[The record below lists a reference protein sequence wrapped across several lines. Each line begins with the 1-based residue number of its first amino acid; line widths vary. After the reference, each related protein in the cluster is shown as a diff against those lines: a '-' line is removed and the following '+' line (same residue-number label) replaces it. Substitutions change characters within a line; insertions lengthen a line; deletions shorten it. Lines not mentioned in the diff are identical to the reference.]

1 MKISIL
7 ATAIISLAIP
17 SMAMAQPA
25 NYMIDSKGNIHNL
38 DHLWGKGVTPVSNP
52 VAPTPIVRSAPN
64 SISFELESLRLS
76 NERLRRDINNQRA
89 FDGAR
94 RQLGIR

>member
-17 SMAMAQPA
+17 SMAMAQPV

-38 DHLWGKGVTPVSNP
+38 DHLWG
-52 VAPTPIVRSAPN
+52 
-64 SISFELESLRLS
+64 
-76 NERLRRDINNQRA
+76 
-89 FDGAR
+89 
-94 RQLGIR
+94 